1 MKGVAS
7 DDLGMDSGPFMH
19 TESYRALFKPRHA
32 QLCDYVYKHSRMRT
46 FLHTCKSIYDL
57 IPDLIDAGY
66 DVINPVQTNCRNMDP
81 ARLKREFDS
90 GDTTLNSDCN

>member
-32 QLCDYVYKHSRMRT
+32 QLCDYVHKHRDSGSNSLALSARQIYPD
-46 FLHTCKSIYDL
+46 HVWKSI
-57 IPDLIDAGY
+57 
-66 DVINPVQTNCRNMDP
+66 TNCH
-81 ARLKREFDS
+81 
-90 GDTTLNSDCN
+90 DTERIEWPRRPE

>member
-1 MKGVAS
+1 
-7 DDLGMDSGPFMH
+7 MDSGPFMH

-46 FLHTCKSIYDL
+46 FLHTCGSIYDL

-81 ARLKREFDS
+81 ARLKREFVILDS

>member
-32 QLCDYVYKHSRMRT
+32 QLCDYVHKHSRGILGTPHLILTAIKCGVPR
-46 FLHTCKSIYDL
+46 IPL

-66 DVINPVQTNCRNMDP
+66 DVINP
-81 ARLKREFDS
+81 DS